1 MHRLS
6 GEDAGFLAMEQP
18 AQAMNTIAVGTLRA
32 PGGGPTGLTIED
44 VRTHIAGR
52 LDQLPS
58 FRWRI
63 VPVPFGLHNPMA
75 VRDPDFELD
84 YHLREVTLTPGESLD
99 GVFARLAEQ
108 HLDRRHPLWQ
118 LTLVHGLPNGEQAL
132 ILKYHHCL
140 ADGVAAFTTFSRV
153 FSDAPTDPIPDVE
166 IPWTPE
172 RVPGRLVLVV
182 LALLDHLAAL
192 VDLPRLAWRS
202 KRGFDAVKRRRAT
215 AAVDVPEFSGAAPNS
230 ALNDAFTPARA
241 YARAALP
248 LADVKRVKDAA
259 GVTLND
265 VVLATVAGA
274 LRGYLTERDELPD
287 LPLLASVPVSYEAT
301 DAPVRQAGNRFWSFT
316 TSLAT
321 DVADPAERLAA
332 VSAVAAEAKAQL
344 TALGPDLMPAWL
356 DLVPPLVT
364 EPGAAALIERLRSSD
379 DRADANVLVSNIRG
393 PAEPWTLLG
402 CDVADLYI
410 DGPPSNG
417 VGLNVMLWSYGDRLL
432 LGILAFADALRDPA
446 ALTRHIEQ
454 AFAELAAAVGVG
466 IGGASPTAGT
476 APPMS
481 S

>member
-6 GEDAGFLAMEQP
+6 GEDAGFLSMEQP
-18 AQAMNTIAVGTLRA
+18 EQAMNTIAVGTLRA
-32 PGGGPTGLTIED
+32 PGGGPAGLTIED
-44 VRTHIAGR
+44 VRTHVAGR

-84 YHLREVTLTPGESLD
+84 YHLREATLADGQSLD
-99 GVFARLAEQ
+99 DLFARLAEQ

-118 LTLVHGLPNGEQAL
+118 LTLVHGLPGGDQAL

-153 FSDAPTDPIPDVE
+153 FSDAPTDPVPDAPV
-166 IPWTPE
+166 PWTAE
-172 RVPGRLVLVV
+172 KVPSKALLVW

-192 VDLPRLAWRS
+192 TVVIGLAVRS
-202 KRGFDAVKRRRAT
+202 KRGFDAVKAHRAKAT
-215 AAVDVPEFSGAAPNS
+215 VPVPEFSRAAPNS
-230 ALNDAFTPARA
+230 ALNDAFTPERA

-248 LADVKRVKDAA
+248 LAAVKEAKDAA

-265 VVLATVAGA
+265 IVLATVAGG
-274 LRGYLTERDELPD
+274 LRGYLAERDELPNR
-287 LPLLASVPVSYEAT
+287 PLLASVPVSYEAP

-316 TSLAT
+316 TTLAT
-321 DVADPAERLAA
+321 DEADPAERLA
-332 VSAVAAEAKAQL
+332 VISATAAEAKEQL
-344 TALGPDLMPAWL
+344 TILGPDLMPAWL
-356 DLVPPLVT
+356 DLVPPLVS
-364 EPGAAALIERLRSSD
+364 EPGAKALIERLRTTPHD
-379 DRADANVLVSNIRG
+379 GLVDANVLISNIRG

-402 CDVADLYI
+402 CDVVDLFI

-432 LGILAFADALRDPA
+432 LGILAFADALQDPA
-446 ALTRHIEQ
+446 ALTRHVET
-454 AFAELAAAVGVG
+454 AFADLRTA
-466 IGGASPTAGT
+466 IDASATG
-476 APPMS
+476 
-481 S
+481 

>member
-6 GEDAGFLAMEQP
+6 GEDAGFLSMEQP
-18 AQAMNTIAVGTLRA
+18 EQAMNTIAVGTLRA
-32 PGGGPTGLTIED
+32 PGGGPAGLTIED
-44 VRTHIAGR
+44 VRTHVADR

-84 YHLREVTLTPGESLD
+84 YHLREATLAEGQTLD
-99 GVFARLAEQ
+99 DLFAHLAEQ

-118 LTLVHGLPNGEQAL
+118 LTLVHGLPDGEQAL

-153 FSDAPTDPIPDVE
+153 FSDAPTDPIPGEPVPWVAE
-166 IPWTPE
+166 RIPGKILLLW
-172 RVPGRLVLVV
+172 

-192 VDLPRLAWRS
+192 VDLPALALRS
-202 KRGFDAVKRRRAT
+202 KRGFDAVKARRAKAT
-215 AAVDVPEFSGAAPNS
+215 VAVPDFSGAAPNS
-230 ALNDAFTPARA
+230 TLNDAFTPARS
-241 YARAALP
+241 YARAVLP
-248 LADVKRVKDAA
+248 LEAVRAAKDAA

-265 VVLATVAGA
+265 VVLATVAGG
-274 LRGYLTERDELPD
+274 LRSYLAERDELPD
-287 LPLLASVPVSYEAT
+287 LPLLASVPVSYEPA

-321 DVADPAERLAA
+321 DVADPAERLATI
-332 VSAVAAEAKAQL
+332 SATSAEAKEQL
-344 TALGPDLMPAWL
+344 AALGPDLMPRWL

-364 EPGAAALIERLRSSD
+364 EPGAKALIERLRSASRT
-379 DRADANVLVSNIRG
+379 DRVDANVLISNIRG
-393 PAEPWTLLG
+393 PAAPWTLLG
-402 CDVADLYI
+402 RDVTDLFI

-446 ALTRHIEQ
+446 ALTRHVEG
-454 AFAELAAAVGVG
+454 AFADLHAGLIDA
-466 IGGASPTAGT
+466 PTPT
-476 APPMS
+476 T
-481 S
+481 

>member
-6 GEDAGFLAMEQP
+6 GEDAGFLSMEQP
-18 AQAMNTIAVGTLRA
+18 EQAMNTIAVGTLRA
-32 PGGGPTGLTIED
+32 PGGRPTGLTIED
-44 VRTHIAGR
+44 VRTHVAAR

-84 YHLREVTLTPGESLD
+84 YHLREATLAEGQTLD
-99 GVFARLAEQ
+99 DLFARLGEQ

-118 LTLVHGLPNGEQAL
+118 LTLVHGLPDGEQAL

-140 ADGVAAFTTFSRV
+140 ADGVAAFTTFSRI
-153 FSDAPTDPIPDVE
+153 FSDAPTEPIPGE
-166 IPWTPE
+166 ALPWTAE
-172 RVPGRLVLVV
+172 RIPSKVVLLW

-192 VDLPRLAWRS
+192 VDLPGLALRS
-202 KRGFDAVKRRRAT
+202 KRGFDAVKARRAK
-215 AAVDVPEFSGAAPNS
+215 AAVAVPDFTGAAPNS
-230 ALNDAFTPARA
+230 ALNDAFTAPRA

-248 LADVKRVKDAA
+248 LAEAKAAKDAA
-259 GVTLND
+259 GATLND
-265 VVLATVAGA
+265 VVLAAVAGG
-274 LRGYLTERDELPD
+274 LRGYLAERDELPD
-287 LPLLASVPVSYEAT
+287 LPLLASVPVSYEAP

-321 DVADPAERLAA
+321 DVADPVERLATI
-332 VSAVAAEAKAQL
+332 SATAAEAKEQL
-344 TALGPDLMPAWL
+344 TILGPDLMPRWL

-364 EPGAAALIERLRSSD
+364 EPGARALIDRLRAAGPGD
-379 DRADANVLVSNIRG
+379 LVDANVLISNIRG
-393 PAEPWTLLG
+393 PADRWSLLG
-402 CDVADLYI
+402 CEVVDLYL

-446 ALTRHIEQ
+446 ALTYHIET
-454 AFAELAAAVGVG
+454 AFADLHAAVTTTSP
-466 IGGASPTAGT
+466 APTA
-476 APPMS
+476 
-481 S
+481 

>member
-6 GEDAGFLAMEQP
+6 GEDAGFLSMEQP
-18 AQAMNTIAVGTLRA
+18 EQAMNTIAVGTLRA
-32 PGGGPTGLTIED
+32 PGGGPAELTIED

-84 YHLREVTLTPGESLD
+84 YHLREATLAD
-99 GVFARLAEQ
+99 GQSVDDLFAVLAEQ

-118 LTLVHGLPNGEQAL
+118 LTLVHGLPDGEQAL

-153 FSDAPTDPIPDVE
+153 FSDAPTEPIPGEPV
-166 IPWTPE
+166 PWTAE
-172 RVPGRLVLVV
+172 KVPSKVLLLW

-192 VDLPRLAWRS
+192 VDLPRLALRS
-202 KRGFDAVKRRRAT
+202 KRGFDAVKARRAKAT
-215 AAVDVPEFSGAAPNS
+215 VAVPEFSGAAPDS

-248 LADVKRVKDAA
+248 LAGVKAAKDAA

-265 VVLATVAGA
+265 VVLATVAGG
-274 LRGYLTERDELPD
+274 LRGYLAERDELPE
-287 LPLLASVPVSYEAT
+287 LPLLASVPVSYEAP
-301 DAPVRQAGNRFWSFT
+301 DAPLRQAGTRCWSFT

-321 DVADPAERLAA
+321 DIADPAGRLAVIA
-332 VSAVAAEAKAQL
+332 STAAEAKEQL
-344 TALGPDLMPAWL
+344 ALLGPDLMPAWL
-356 DLVPPLVT
+356 DLVPPAVT
-364 EPGAAALIERLRSSD
+364 EPGARALIERLRTSD
-379 DRADANVLVSNIRG
+379 GLVDANVLISNIRG

-402 CDVADLYI
+402 REVVDLYI

-446 ALTRHIEQ
+446 ALTRHIEGS
-454 AFAELAAAVGVG
+454 FADLHAAVVTGD
-466 IGGASPTAGT
+466 
-476 APPMS
+476 APAPQA
-481 S
+481 